1 MQKNREMY
9 LRNILKEYDNIFIYE
24 ACPCSISKIKN
35 VYRWQILIKGKLDLE
50 VCSKNKKK
58 GFMNY
63 PKMFIMRLRL
73 V

>member
-1 MQKNREMY
+1 MQKKKLEMY

-50 VCSKNKKK
+50 VCSKK
-58 GFMNY
+58 
-63 PKMFIMRLRL
+63 
-73 V
+73 